1 MTKPSEMDLI
11 RPIPVL
17 QTRRGHEQL
26 EPSVNDHQSGRLLE
40 GSNTGTVINEFFV
53 DYADWL
59 DFDA

>member
-1 MTKPSEMDLI
+1 MDLI